1 MYDMRYFNSVR
12 SDGKILKRN
21 GVSWS
26 LRSQKLQENLV
37 LWKEWIFSA
46 LLINSFQNCKV
57 EACSHFILA
66 CEWCFTL
73 YSYRLWAHSLFD
85 MIPTGVSGMF
95 RPKECPLIVPTYLVI
110 TVSYTS
116 FRLLSLFFEKFVI
129 NEMLKKIWYLWCSAQ
144 GVLKYL

>member
-1 MYDMRYFNSVR
+1 MRYFNSVR

-85 MIPTGVSGMF
+85 MIDPDWSFWHVSPKGMPFDSADISRDHSLLHIVSIAFSVLRKIRNKRNVEENMILMVFRTG
-95 RPKECPLIVPTYLVI
+95 C
-110 TVSYTS
+110 
-116 FRLLSLFFEKFVI
+116 
-129 NEMLKKIWYLWCSAQ
+129 A
-144 GVLKYL
+144 